1 MVQHWLIAHQ
11 IGRTAPH
18 QLKSLPL
25 VSLFQQN
32 DSDGLCTC
40 RCTLENSR

>member
-18 QLKSLPL
+18 LLKSLLL
-25 VSLFQQN
+25 VFLYQQN

-40 RCTLENSR
+40 RCTLENST